1 MKSNHMC
8 EMQAVS
14 SSSALEYQC
23 EWCSHNSQPGAGE
36 KFNGLQVLKD
46 KRALKNA
53 TGKRTNPTTRDRK
66 ETKHQDRC
74 EWEGKERLKET
85 GG

>member
-1 MKSNHMC
+1 MQ
-8 EMQAVS
+8 MQAVS
-14 SSSALEYQC
+14 SSLHWNTNVSGV
-23 EWCSHNSQPGAGE
+23 SITSQPGAGE
-36 KFNGLQVLKD
+36 KFNGSATKD

-53 TGKRTNPTTRDRK
+53 TGKRTTPTTRDRK
-66 ETKHQDRC
+66 ETKGQDRC